1 MKTEYEIGDNAWI
14 YLDNHRGKTTKST
27 VVHSFKLYGGKTYY
41 VCEVPTPIDPL
52 LEVRDPLSMAET
64 ADKGIGLFEAVRE
77 SIRKSKEKLN
87 EPL

>member
-41 VCEVPTPIDPL
+41 VCEVPTSIDPL
-52 LEVRDPLSMAET
+52 LEVRDPFSMAES
-64 ADKGIGLFEAVRE
+64 ADKGIGLHELV
-77 SIRKSKEKLN
+77 KLGVKK
-87 EPL
+87 L